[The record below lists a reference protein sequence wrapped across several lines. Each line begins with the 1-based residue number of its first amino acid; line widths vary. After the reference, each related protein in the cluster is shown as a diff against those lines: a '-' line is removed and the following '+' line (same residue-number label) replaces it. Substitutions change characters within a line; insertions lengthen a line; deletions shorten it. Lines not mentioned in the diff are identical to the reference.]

1 MRDMV
6 FISHANPE
14 DNDFTLW
21 LALQVAK
28 GGFPVWCDLTKLL
41 GGEDFWKDI
50 EQAIRERTAKFV
62 YVLSKTSNT
71 KDGPLQELQVAANV
85 SRDKKFQDFI
95 IPVLIDD
102 LPPRE
107 FSIQL
112 ARLNAIPFNKGW
124 AGGLKDLLGKLDR
137 DGVAHSSNF
146 SPSAVATWW
155 REHFG
160 AAQGVQ
166 NECEQY
172 LSNWF
177 PIQIRPSTL
186 FCHSLSRTQIGKIE
200 IQSDLPYPGF
210 QHEHILVSFAPAKD
224 FIVRLGDSVV
234 ITESKSYS
242 IEGILSGRESLGF
255 CNSRDMKSFVSRL
268 LAQSWEKCIRDKGL
282 SFYLLA
288 NGSKCIYPT
297 KVQLGDGVVSFQGT
311 SGKKASRNLI
321 GYKTVKATASEDE
334 YRRLW
339 HFGLSAA
346 PLVHPTPAFA
356 MKAHVVFTKDGSLVL
371 DNKRLLHSARRS
383 QCKDWWN
390 DDWRDRMLAAMA
402 WLSSGNSEISISVGT
417 DSFVTIATEPIGFN
431 SPVSYRD
438 PDTEL
443 DVLDEM
449 ADEEEDDDDDHLS
462 TEDQPKNS
470 VQESN

>member
-21 LALQVAK
+21 LALQVARA
-28 GGFPVWCDLTKLL
+28 GYPVWCDLTKLL

-50 EQAIRERTAKFV
+50 EHAIRERTAKFV
-62 YVLSKTSNT
+62 YVLSRTSNI

-85 SRDKKFQDFI
+85 SRDTKFQDFI
-95 IPVLIDD
+95 IPILIDE

-124 AGGLKDLLGKLDR
+124 ASGLKDLLAKLDL
-137 DGVAHSSNF
+137 DGITRSPNF
-146 SPSAVATWW
+146 SPAAVATWW
-155 REHFG
+155 RDHFG
-160 AAQGVQ
+160 AAQGVSA
-166 NECEQY
+166 EGEQY

-177 PIQIRPSTL
+177 PVHIRPSRL
-186 FCHSLSRTQIGKIE
+186 YVHSLSRTQIGKIE

-210 QHEHILVSFAPAKD
+210 QHEHYLVSFAPASD
-224 FIVRLGDSVV
+224 FSGRLGDTIV
-234 ITESKSYS
+234 ITESKTYA
-242 IEGILSGRESLGF
+242 IERQLGGQEIPGF
-255 CNSRDMKSFVSRL
+255 CSTKEMKGFVSRL
-268 LAQSWEKCIRDKGL
+268 LALSWDKFIRDKGL
-282 SFYLLA
+282 SSYLLA

-297 KVQLGDGVVSFQGT
+297 TVQLGDGVVSFKGA

-339 HFGLSAA
+339 HFGLSAV

-402 WLSSGNSEISISVGT
+402 WLSSGNSEIGISVGT

-443 DVLDEM
+443 DALDEM
-449 ADEEEDDDDDHLS
+449 ADEEEDDDDDPLS

-470 VQESN
+470 DRESN